1 MFGIGVRVMAGRG
14 VSMSTTASEGAETD
28 DETTVTVRCTGH
40 VRTALGTPEIEFTFE
55 GDSLREFLDAFFD
68 EYDVADLLIA
78 ETDAEATT
86 RGWAPVDE
94 LPGTWRKNPEG
105 ENTRCFARVCVNGR
119 FNENLD
125 GLDTELDDDDRVALI
140 YPFMFCV

>member
-1 MFGIGVRVMAGRG
+1 MFGDGLTGTAGVHPR
-14 VSMSTTASEGAETD
+14 MSTTAAETA
-28 DETTVTVRCTGH
+28 DETRQTTVTVRCTGH